1 MGEPHQSHRSHRN
14 NWSITC
20 NYQHNK
26 EVHHHSTLT
35 HFLKVSQLLSGYCW
49 SRRGTSHSHRHAWHR
64 HSQRDEGEGGRVS
77 QPSLRA
83 GSVES
88 WSSNCEV
95 CLLCG
100 GVLWVVTIS
109 QCTTA
114 RSRASAC
121 TALSAGL
128 YSLMLLHRP
137 RSSDPTLRYGN

>member
-35 HFLKVSQLLSGYCW
+35 HFLNVSQLLSGYCW
-49 SRRGTSHSHRHAWHR
+49 SRRGTSHSHRHR
-64 HSQRDEGEGGRVS
+64 HDTFTVNVMREREARSHNLHWEIGQLRVEQVSVRIASWGE
-77 QPSLRA
+77 
-83 GSVES
+83 
-88 WSSNCEV
+88 
-95 CLLCG
+95 
-100 GVLWVVTIS
+100 LWVVTIS

-114 RSRASAC
+114 RSRAPAC